1 MHVSNTEG
9 LHSTVSSCRT
19 AERER
24 VLVLYLELLTACFS
38 SFLGIYCSL
47 THVLPTGKKREN
59 EKETSREEN
68 VPEKSVNLITST
80 ARVKFPDEI

>member
-47 THVLPTGKKREN
+47 THVLPTGKKKKR
-59 EKETSREEN
+59 KRKGN
-68 VPEKSVNLITST
+68 VKRGERTGKISQPNNLYSQSQISL
-80 ARVKFPDEI
+80 